1 MSEPISEPPQPP
13 STQPPPGGA
22 QPSIRPVG
30 PQRSAG
36 LQIFLA
42 IITLGIWTWVWSYLN
57 AEEMKRYR
65 GQGLGG
71 VVTLILAIVIF
82 PVVWF
87 TLANEAEMLYR
98 EDGQQPPVSTLWGLW
113 FLLPIIGSFVWFLRM
128 QRVLNEFWATHGGS
142 AVA

>member
-1 MSEPISEPPQPP
+1 
-13 STQPPPGGA
+13 
-22 QPSIRPVG
+22 VG

-36 LQIFLA
+36 LTIFLA
-42 IITLGIWTWVWSYLN
+42 IITLGIWTWLWSYWN

-71 VVTLILAIVIF
+71 VVTLILAIIVF

-98 EDGQQPPVSTLWGLW
+98 EDGQEPPISTLWGLW
-113 FLLPIIGSFVWFLRM
+113 FLLPIIGSFIWYLRM

>member
-13 STQPPPGGA
+13 SSQPPPSGA

-36 LQIFLA
+36 LTIFLA
-42 IITLGIWTWVWSYLN
+42 IITLGIWTWLWSYWN

-71 VVTLILAIVIF
+71 VVTLILAIIVF

-98 EDGQQPPVSTLWGLW
+98 EDGQEPPISTLWGLW
-113 FLLPIIGSFVWFLRM
+113 FLLPIIGSFVWYLRM

-142 AVA
+142 AAA